1 LLDEHKK
8 RKGKLDMNW
17 FMKVLAGL
25 AILLVLIVATLFIV
39 NGSYLS
45 KKYLKPWDKPYYQ
58 QFDDPRLQVI
68 AHGIL
73 APNAHN
79 MQSWRILL
87 NDQNPNEF
95 SLFVETGRLLPETDP
110 YSRQI
115 TISNGTFLE
124 LVRIASE
131 KLGYQ
136 ANITLFPQGEFDDEG
151 TAESLASHPVAKVLL
166 ELGEVKNSSFYDAIF
181 NRVTNRTQ
189 YLDKPLAP
197 QQIQQLRSLN
207 PDSTLSLEIFQ
218 SGEDLNRLKEFAKQ
232 GVQIESNHSGSMHET
247 NLVLR
252 MSERQKNKYRYGL
265 TMDSQGLSEVTRFFM
280 QSLGTIFPLD
290 EEASGRLWRTSE
302 FQRIEHTPAY
312 ALIISADNSRI
323 SQVKSGMLYSRFQL
337 AGTVMGLSMQPTSQV
352 LQEYPEMAELYKEV
366 HQTFTDAGHT
376 IQMMVRLGEASQ
388 SVSHSPRMDVMSFIK

>member
-1 LLDEHKK
+1 
-8 RKGKLDMNW
+8 MNW
-17 FMKVLAGL
+17 FMKILAGM
-25 AILLVLIVATLFIV
+25 AILLVLIVAILFIV

-45 KKYLKPWDKPYYQ
+45 KKYLKPWDKSYFR
-58 QFDDPRLQVI
+58 QFEDPRLQVI

-79 MQSWRILL
+79 MQSWRISL
-87 NDQNPNEF
+87 DGQNPKEF
-95 SLFVETGRLLPETDP
+95 SLFVETERLLPETDP

-124 LVRIASE
+124 LVRIAAE

-136 ANITLFPQGEFDDEG
+136 ANITLFPSGEFDQEG
-151 TAESLASHPVAKVLL
+151 TVQSLASHPVAKVSL
-166 ELGEVKNSSFYDAIF
+166 ERAEARNSSFYDAIF
-181 NRVTNRTQ
+181 NRVTNRTP

-207 PDSTLSLEIFQ
+207 PDSTLMLEIFQ
-218 SGEDLNRLKEFAKQ
+218 NGKDLDRLKELAKQ

-247 NLVLR
+247 NQVLR
-252 MSERQKNKYRYGL
+252 MSERQKNEYRYGL
-265 TMDSQGLSEVTRFFM
+265 TMDSQGLSAVTQFFM

-290 EEASGRLWRTSE
+290 EEASGKFWRQSE
-302 FQRIEHTPAY
+302 FQRIERSPAY
-312 ALIISADNSRI
+312 ALIISAYNSRI
-323 SQVKSGMLYSRFQL
+323 SQVKSGMLFSRFQL

-352 LQEYPEMAELYKEV
+352 LQEYPEMATLYEEV
-366 HQTFTDAGHT
+366 HKAFTDAGHT

-388 SVSHSPRMDVMSFIK
+388 AVSHSPRMDVMSFIK